1 MSLGGNA
8 PGGSTSDMRGHDM
21 SSMDMQ
27 SMMAHCA
34 QMRRQGHQGHQGMT
48 SADMQRMMAQ
58 CDQMDRMHGAPARR

>member
-1 MSLGGNA
+1 
-8 PGGSTSDMRGHDM
+8 MRGHDM

-34 QMRRQGHQGHQGMT
+34 QMRRQGHQGAM